1 MTLRRPKPNYLSQ
14 NPEMSDH
21 DFAAEQKY
29 QLQVFIQRCMAVTV
43 GRGMYTLNTV
53 RPLITQAIKIPGLI
67 LSGKGE
73 QGATI
78 SLDDTEMPAGS
89 LPAGRCSIAG
99 MTSAIEPDSLPAP
112 PHRF

>member
-1 MTLRRPKPNYLSQ
+1 MFLQSDLYVAPNLNYLSQ

-29 QLQVFIQRCMAVTV
+29 QLQVFIQRCMGVTV

-89 LPAGRCSIAG
+89 ALTGLAAVLLQ
-99 MTSAIEPDSLPAP
+99 A
-112 PHRF
+112 